1 MMLALDKKRDIS
13 IMASMGAD
21 SSLLKKVFITEGLLI
36 ASIGTV
42 LGLVLGAGVVLLQQ
56 NFSLISMGMN
66 SSVVDGYPVKLALT
80 DFVYVSLAMS
90 AVTIIISSRPA
101 TLAARFASVQN
112 L

>member
-36 ASIGTV
+36 AAIGTV
-42 LGLVLGAGVVLLQQ
+42 LGLVLGAGIVLLQQ

-66 SSVVDGYPVKLALT
+66 SSVVDGYPVKLALM
-80 DFVYVSLAMS
+80 DFVYVFLAMS
-90 AVTIIISSRPA
+90 VVTIIISSRPA
-101 TLAARFASVQN
+101 ALAARFVSVQN